1 MQRLKRMLR
10 HGLSSDGQRRR
21 LFGNE
26 VLSAIEQATKACES
40 RHAGEIRFAVE
51 TALPFPAL
59 WQNRS
64 ARERAIEIFAREHI
78 WDTEH
83 NNGVL
88 IYVLLAEHEV
98 EIVADRG
105 VGNTRV
111 AQAEWEHCC
120 QVMEAHFRQGAF
132 QAGAIAGIEAVADV
146 LHRHPPAQAD
156 AGNELPDRPIL
167 L

>member
-10 HGLSSDGQRRR
+10 HGLSSDWQRRR
-21 LFGNE
+21 LFSTE
-26 VLSAIEQATKACES
+26 VLTAIEQATKACES

-51 TALPFPAL
+51 TALPFSAL
-59 WQNRS
+59 WQGRS
-64 ARERAIEIFAREHI
+64 ARERAIEIFAREHL

-88 IYVLLAEHEV
+88 IYVLLAEHDV
-98 EIVADRG
+98 EIIADRG
-105 VGNTRV
+105 VGNARV
-111 AQAEWEHCC
+111 AQVEWERCC

-132 QAGAIAGIEAVADV
+132 QAGAIAGIEAVAEV
-146 LHRHPPAQAD
+146 LHRHPPAQLD

>member
-10 HGLSSDGQRRR
+10 HGLSSDWQRRQQFSTEA
-21 LFGNE
+21 LA
-26 VLSAIEQATKACES
+26 AIEQAIQACES

-51 TALPFPAL
+51 TALSFPAL
-59 WQNRS
+59 WHNRS
-64 ARERAIEIFAREHI
+64 ARERAIEIFAREHV

-88 IYVLLAEHEV
+88 IYVLIAERDV

-105 VGNTRV
+105 VGNRRV
-111 AQAEWEHCC
+111 DTAEWEHCC
-120 QVMEAHFRQGAF
+120 QIMESHFRQGAF
-132 QAGAIAGIEAVADV
+132 QAGAIAGIEAVAEV

-156 AGNELPDRPIL
+156 AGNELPNRPIML
-167 L
+167 

>member
-10 HGLSSDGQRRR
+10 HGLSSDRQRRR
-21 LFGNE
+21 QFSNE
-26 VLSAIEQATKACES
+26 VLAAIEQATKACES

-59 WQNRS
+59 WHNHS
-64 ARERAIEIFAREHI
+64 ARERAIEIFAREHV

-88 IYVLLAEHEV
+88 IYVLIAEREV

-105 VGNTRV
+105 VGNARV
-111 AQAEWEHCC
+111 PQTEWEQCC
-120 QVMEAHFRQGAF
+120 QIVEAHFRQGAF

-146 LHRHPPAQAD
+146 LHRYPPAQLD